1 MYSDNE
7 MIVGKIFLR
16 QKDYPINQYY
26 LKMSIFWRLKTLCDS
41 RLLNNGDIYFLF
53 VKMWKSAI
61 L

>member
-16 QKDYPINQYY
+16 QKDYLINQYY
-26 LKMSIFWRLKTLCDS
+26 LKMSIFWRVKTVIS

>member
-16 QKDYPINQYY
+16 QKDYLINQYY
-26 LKMSIFWRLKTLCDS
+26 LKMSISWRVKTVIS
-41 RLLNNGDIYFLF
+41 WLLNNGDIYFLF
-53 VKMWKSAI
+53 VKMWKSAV